1 MKGRIIS
8 ILTLTTLLTACGQQ
22 HSEPMIVAGYI
33 TADSSSDVIRI
44 EGDTIGVCAYA
55 ITDETTMEGGEIIEG
70 NIAEVIYLPS
80 KEADELPQ
88 ALTITTDASYPK
100 ALGRWQTDP
109 KAQLQVD
116 IELLVRGEIIQHQP
130 QQALRYTGW
139 QLTGKEDEIILRGV
153 ISLPPEAISKQSKAK
168 AKKESEQ
175 EAPPQRRE
183 RHFEIKGKIT
193 KISDSNT
200 ESRRAIVLRTQKGRE
215 SILYYKE

>member
-8 ILTLTTLLTACGQQ
+8 ILTITSLLVACSQQQ
-22 HSEPMIVAGYI
+22 HEPMIAAGYI
-33 TADSSSDVIRI
+33 TADSSNEVLRI
-44 EGDTIGVCAYA
+44 EGDTMGVRAYA
-55 ITDETTMEGGEIIEG
+55 ITDETEMVGGAAIEG

-80 KEADELPQ
+80 EEVDELPQ

-100 ALGRWQTDP
+100 ALGRWQTEA

-116 IELLVRGEIIQHQP
+116 IELLVRGEVRQHQP
-130 QQALRYTGW
+130 EQTLRYTGW
-139 QLTGKEDEIILRGV
+139 QLTGEEDEIILHGV
-153 ISLPPEAISKQSKAK
+153 LSLPPEVKSKEKKSKK
-168 AKKESEQ
+168 SE
-175 EAPPQRRE
+175 EDEITTPQRRE

-200 ESRRAIVLRTQKGRE
+200 ESRRAIVLRTDKGRE